1 MATRRPALP
10 TTCAQKSGADPA
22 ATVCAEAASE
32 TVNAPGVVNL
42 GSVEW
47 LAAVRKLLSRFGLSS
62 EGMGAIKLPTDVPDA
77 YSRAEFA
84 SDQPI
89 EVRRYWDALRRS
101 KLLIA
106 FIVVPMT
113 ALVLVLSLG
122 LPKTYQANARIVLE
136 DVPGLL
142 DPGTAVERRL
152 ATLRTLV
159 TTRSVLRGAGRRLQG
174 ENADSL
180 EDKVRA
186 SVDHDA
192 NLISVVATDDSAQ
205 GAALIANAV
214 ASEFLARRRRGERD
228 RLARTRERL
237 LQEERSLRDT
247 PGNRLGMELLRER
260 LSALIEQEA
269 GVGSELQ
276 LAQAA
281 RAPSDP
287 SAPKPVRNTV
297 FAFFASIFLGALF
310 ALARGQLAPRI
321 SGPRELIRLVGLPM
335 LGAVPRSRFRH
346 GRSPTASEREAY
358 QALQAAVQLRLQGEG
373 QQMVLVT
380 SALYEEGKTEV
391 TAQLGRG
398 LAQAGERTLLVSADL
413 RRPLLHKLLRVERA
427 PGFSDILVAARRD
440 GGDTP
445 AELISSLTATAGVED
460 GPAVLASGNRPPNPS
475 GLLASKALDRVFEE
489 IGRTD
494 YRYVIIDGPPLLGL
508 IDGQALAERVRNV
521 IVVSRIDRA
530 TPENL
535 LDLRELLHGLR
546 INVLGVVV
554 IGAEART
561 YR

>member
-1 MATRRPALP
+1 
-10 TTCAQKSGADPA
+10 
-22 ATVCAEAASE
+22 
-32 TVNAPGVVNL
+32 
-42 GSVEW
+42 
-47 LAAVRKLLSRFGLSS
+47 
-62 EGMGAIKLPTDVPDA
+62 MGAIKLPTDIPDA
-77 YSRAEFA
+77 YSRGEFA

-113 ALVLVLSLG
+113 ALVLVLSLV

-159 TTRSVLRGAGRRLQG
+159 TTRGVLRGAGRRLQG

-180 EDKVRA
+180 EDKVSA
-186 SVDHDA
+186 SVDPDA
-192 NLISVVATDDSAQ
+192 NLISVIATDNTAQ

-214 ASEFLARRRRGERD
+214 ADEFLDRRRRGERE
-228 RLARTRERL
+228 RLERTRERL
-237 LQEERSLRDT
+237 LQELNSLRGT
-247 PGNRLGMELLRER
+247 PGARLGVETLRER
-260 LSALIEQEA
+260 LSELSISEA

-297 FAFFASIFLGALF
+297 FTLFASIFLGALF

-321 SGPRELIRLVGLPM
+321 SGPRELTRLVGLPM
-335 LGAVPRSRFRH
+335 LGAVPRSRFRR
-346 GRSPTASEREAY
+346 GRSPTANEREAY
-358 QALQAAVQLRLQGEG
+358 QALQAAIQLRLQGEG

-413 RRPLLHKLLRVERA
+413 RRPLLHRLLRVERA
-427 PGFSDILVAARRD
+427 PGLADILVAARHD
-440 GGDTP
+440 GGNTP
-445 AELISSLTATAGVED
+445 GELISSLTATAGVED
-460 GPAVLASGNRPPNPS
+460 GLAVLASGNRPPNPS
-475 GLLASKALDRVFEE
+475 GLLASKALDRVIEE

-494 YRYVIIDGPPLLGL
+494 YQYVIIDGPPLLGL